1 MGAAASGGRV
11 GGLTLVG
18 EAGPELVDFRRPAQ
32 VYSNDRL
39 RQAIVGEAGTG
50 VTVNQYFTVNS
61 ADSGAVE
68 RAMFDSLPSIVDA
81 VKGAVN
87 TDARRPLTNLS
98 SIRNDLMALKTWPS
112 GLLILSHDIQ
122 PVNPSQVVHRII
134 NTNKVQVFEGGYGT
148 WLGTSD
154 IAPRKNGNI
163 VEAFLAS
170 LNSETNTVEMPL
182 LRDTISGGDVS
193 ITGGKRKCIYTGFTT
208 HRD

>member
-1 MGAAASGGRV
+1 
-11 GGLTLVG
+11 
-18 EAGPELVDFRRPAQ
+18 
-32 VYSNDRL
+32 
-39 RQAIVGEAGTG
+39 
-50 VTVNQYFTVNS
+50 
-61 ADSGAVE
+61 
-68 RAMFDSLPSIVDA
+68 
-81 VKGAVN
+81 
-87 TDARRPLTNLS
+87 
-98 SIRNDLMALKTWPS
+98 MALKTWPS

-193 ITGGKRKCIYTGFTT
+193 ITGVSGNVYTLASRPTGIKVGCYVRSGARLFIVESVSSGATPNVGLWPLFPLTT
-208 HRD
+208 NDSISIATSILVRSRGAPVMPRVRDSYGPWSFRWEQA